1 MSNEIVIKLTPVQH
15 QILKAISELILKR
28 EEENNVN
35 KKTSINAHSVSKIVG
50 CKFETAKKH
59 LKKLKD
65 L

>member
-1 MSNEIVIKLTPVQH
+1 MKEIVIKINPIEY
-15 QILKAISELILKR
+15 QILKAIGELILKR